1 MGGTNLKI
9 NKMKFEI
16 AKARACKT
24 NADLEH
30 AGVSRNTLIAAL
42 KRQKARPETVGKIAL
57 ALGCDVTELIDTED

>member
-1 MGGTNLKI
+1 MKI
-9 NKMKFEI
+9 SKTRFEI

-24 NADLEH
+24 TADLEA
-30 AGVSRNTLIAAL
+30 AGVPKTTLVAVL